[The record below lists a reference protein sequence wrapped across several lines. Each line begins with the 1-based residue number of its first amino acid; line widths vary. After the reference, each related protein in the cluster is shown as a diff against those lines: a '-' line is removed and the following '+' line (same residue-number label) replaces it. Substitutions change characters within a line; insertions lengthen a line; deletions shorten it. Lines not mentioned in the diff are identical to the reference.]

1 MNSPGKELPEE
12 PNLRTSRSRPGA
24 VSSWVWNIRANPHV
38 RLRIKGGSFAGV
50 AHEIID
56 PAELDV
62 ARSVLCESVYP
73 TDYAEASLHL
83 RGLPTRA
90 KIKGLHRYWF
100 DTGHHSWS
108 NSEASRLRGL
118 PSDRGSQARKE
129 LTHAAPT
136 TPRQRSAYT
145 ASEGHAIERTLTPHE
160 WAWPSTAMLSSR
172 SDAPTVV
179 SLASSLIPCHRVDAG
194 PDDPKDNDRPATP
207 SRMTFRC

>member
-12 PNLRTSRSRPGA
+12 PNLRPSRSRPGA

-50 AHEIID
+50 AHEITD

-100 DTGHHSWS
+100 DTGHPLVV
-108 NSEASRLRGL
+108 ELR
-118 PSDRGSQARKE
+118 S
-129 LTHAAPT
+129 
-136 TPRQRSAYT
+136 
-145 ASEGHAIERTLTPHE
+145 
-160 WAWPSTAMLSSR
+160 
-172 SDAPTVV
+172 
-179 SLASSLIPCHRVDAG
+179 
-194 PDDPKDNDRPATP
+194 
-207 SRMTFRC
+207 

>member
-24 VSSWVWNIRANPHV
+24 VSSWVWNIRAKPHV

-50 AHEIID
+50 AHEIIG
-56 PAELDV
+56 PAEIDV

-108 NSEASRLRGL
+108 NSEASLLLHHTNGHGRPRLC
-118 PSDRGSQARKE
+118 
-129 LTHAAPT
+129 AAP
-136 TPRQRSAYT
+136 A
-145 ASEGHAIERTLTPHE
+145 ATLRRWFPWRRH
-160 WAWPSTAMLSSR
+160 S
-172 SDAPTVV
+172 
-179 SLASSLIPCHRVDAG
+179 SLATVLCGSG
-194 PDDPKDNDRPATP
+194 
-207 SRMTFRC
+207 